1 MRDLGTPLAPTYGGG
16 KKLLKKSGKKYYKSM
31 VAVDEGR
38 FKKEQKLRKKA
49 FKLEAR
55 GAKKQSR
62 NLSTPLASSSSFN
75 KVTGADLEEMYK

>member
-1 MRDLGTPLAPTYGGG
+1 MRDLSTPLAPTFGGG

-49 FKLEAR
+49 FKLEDR
-55 GAKKQSR
+55 GAKKQSK
-62 NLSTPLASSSSFN
+62 AN
-75 KVTGADLEEMYK
+75 K